1 MADEK
6 QLLEDLKA
14 KADLLGVRY
23 SGNIGVERLKA
34 KIDAHIAK
42 EKEDSSSGDAVD
54 EEDGSELMPG
64 SDKYYRAIRAAEK
77 AAREPV
83 RCIITDLDQSD
94 SDNPTIYAKVAN
106 SHFQIGVIIRKD
118 VEQLVPKAIVN
129 ALRQKTMVKWRNAVN
144 PITKRP
150 TGNKT
155 PYTVKR
161 YAIQEISGS

>member
-14 KADLLGVRY
+14 KADLLGVKY
-23 SGNIGVERLKA
+23 SGNIGVEKLKM
-34 KIDAHIAK
+34 KIEAHIAK
-42 EKEDSSSGDAVD
+42 EQEADERPSEAKGD
-54 EEDGSELMPG
+54 GELTPG
-64 SDKYYRAIRAAEK
+64 SDKYYRAIRDAEK
-77 AAREPV
+77 VAREPV

-106 SHFQIGVIIRKD
+106 SHFQIGVIIKKD

-155 PYTVKR
+155 PITVKR
-161 YAIQEISGS
+161 YAVQELND